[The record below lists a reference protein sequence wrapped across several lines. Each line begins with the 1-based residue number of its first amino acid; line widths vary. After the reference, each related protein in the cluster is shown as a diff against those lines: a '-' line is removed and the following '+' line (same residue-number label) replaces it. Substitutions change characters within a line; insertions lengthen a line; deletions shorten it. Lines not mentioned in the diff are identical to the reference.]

1 MSGTDAAAR
10 RAVLARSPLFQA
22 MQPAEMEAVV
32 AQATVKRVPRGAVL
46 LRRGAESPGAF
57 VVMQGQVRIATTAED
72 GREVTLGVLGPGDV
86 IGEMS
91 LIDGEPVSADA
102 TALDACVLMAIE
114 RGRFLRQLRTSPDL
128 CLRLMAVLTRRLRRS
143 NAALEE
149 MALLPLPVRLGRVLL
164 RLAKDYG
171 APVPG
176 GTRIEVRLSQKD
188 LAAIAGASRE
198 KVNRQLRLW
207 EDAGAIGHDTGRI
220 TVLRPEVLEELPEE
234 KT

>member
-1 MSGTDAAAR
+1 MSGTDASAR

-22 MQPAEMEAVV
+22 MQPAELEAVL
-32 AQATVKRVPRGAVL
+32 AQATLKRLARGAVL

-57 VVMQGQVRIATTAED
+57 VVIEGQIRIATTSED
-72 GREVTLGVLGPGDV
+72 GREVTLVVLGPGDV

-102 TALDACVLMAIE
+102 TALEACVLLAIE
-114 RGRFLRQLRTSPDL
+114 RGRFLRQLRGSADL

-143 NAALEE
+143 NAALED
-149 MALLPLPVRLGRVLL
+149 MMLLPLPVRLGRVLL
-164 RLAKDYG
+164 RLASEYG
-171 APVPG
+171 TPVPG

-188 LAAIAGASRE
+188 LGAIVGGSRE

-207 EDAGAIGHDTGRI
+207 EDSGAIGRDGGRM
-220 TVLRPEVLEELPEE
+220 TVLRPDVLEEIPAERG
-234 KT
+234 